1 MRKLLLAT
9 TAVLAMCGASQAAI
23 ISNLGVDPTSAT
35 GTFQHSVFG
44 ATFEDQYT
52 FQLVGGPQFFTI
64 ASATNVFPRT
74 TDFISN
80 FVGAVFT
87 TGADGIVNNAD
98 DVLVLGPAT
107 AFGCPFQSFCQGL
120 AGSAVLNAGS
130 YYLEITG
137 VGGGTSGYG
146 GNIATFAVPGPTAGS
161 FSIGGLLALLK

>member
-1 MRKLLLAT
+1 LLAT
-9 TAVLAMCGASQAAI
+9 TALLAMCAASQAAI
-23 ISNLGVDPTSAT
+23 ISNLGIDPTSAT
-35 GTFQHSVFG
+35 GTFQNSVFG

-80 FVGAVFT
+80 FTGAVFT

-107 AFGCPFQSFCQGL
+107 SFSCPFQPNCQGL
-120 AGSAVLNAGS
+120 AGSAVLNAGN
-130 YYLEITG
+130 YYLEISGTG
-137 VGGGTSGYG
+137 AGTSGYG
-146 GNIATFAVPGPTAGS
+146 GNIATSPLAVPGPKVGS
-161 FSIGGLLALLK
+161 FTLGSLLALLK